1 MSEKEKQDEI
11 LDIEPLEETK
21 EIEID
26 FEGLDMGLASSDEFI
41 EAKEFDVGAIREEN
55 VEPETLE
62 DGISELM
69 KDPIFRELAEPKLP
83 ELPKAN
89 RAKLLMQS
97 PNRIHFYWSMK
108 NNPYQTL
115 GRAFGN
121 MGSYRLVAKLVN
133 QTRGTEELFPVEAEG
148 NWWFNVDS
156 NSSYRAEVGFYA
168 PNRPFIRI
176 IYSNTLETPRKN
188 PSPRRALA
196 SDWSVSANDFAK
208 TLNASGF
215 KRDAFDVA
223 IAGDN
228 AEVSTSA
235 TNQALN
241 RFIGETEKTF
251 DFETEE
257 IRFALLAIAS
267 GYSLEELREH
277 ISEKLFAFLS
287 ANQDKVKS
295 ENALASLKEHFDVFS
310 DEIWE
315 EEEIGSAVFGASL
328 VNFPKRIRKRTVP
341 KTLLPKLS
349 DFSELSEEELRGLS
363 PLSSISSGGRR

>member
-1 MSEKEKQDEI
+1 MSKENKKDEL
-11 LDIEPLEETK
+11 LDIEPIEEN
-21 EIEID
+21 EGFELD
-26 FEGLDMGLASSDEFI
+26 FEELDMILAFSDEFI
-41 EAKEFDVGAIREEN
+41 QEKEFDAKAIAKAGEAEAI
-55 VEPETLE
+55 E
-62 DGISELM
+62 DEIDEKM

-83 ELPKAN
+83 GLRKDN
-89 RAKLLMQS
+89 RAKLMMQS

-133 QTRGTEELFPVEAEG
+133 QTKGTEELFPVEAEG
-148 NWWFNVDS
+148 DWWFNVESD
-156 NSSYRAEVGFYA
+156 SSYRAEVGFYA
-168 PNRPFIRI
+168 PNRPYIRI
-176 IYSNTLETPRKN
+176 IYSNTLQTPRKS

-208 TLNASGF
+208 TLSATGF

-223 IAGDN
+223 IAGDDI
-228 AEVSTSA
+228 EVSTNA
-235 TNQALN
+235 TRKAL
-241 RFIGETEKTF
+241 RTFIGETKEETF
-251 DFETEE
+251 DFSSEE

-267 GYSLEELREH
+267 GYSLDELREH

-287 ANQDKVKS
+287 TKKDKVKS
-295 ENALASLKEHFDVFS
+295 ENAMASLKEHFDVFS
-310 DEIWE
+310 EEIWE

-328 VNFPKRIRKRTVP
+328 VNFPRRIRKRTVP

-349 DFSELSEEELRGLS
+349 DFPDSESAGLL
-363 PLSSISSGGRR
+363 PLSSVGSGNFK